1 MHFLFCGV
9 TQNKQSKLFGCQ
21 LNSRITQCRTVGLI
35 LSTTNE
41 MPQKLG
47 HTHVTLGNR
56 GA

>member
-21 LNSRITQCRTVGLI
+21 LNSRITQCRNVGLI